1 MPATALLL
9 ALAAAVIHA
18 LWNVLLARARDPEAA
33 TAIAVLVGVITF
45 TLPALLTWDVD
56 GDVWPYVVGSTAFE
70 LAYIVL
76 LAAAYRRSELSLIYP
91 LGRGIAPV
99 LVLIVGVTALGA
111 GSSPAQAAGVCLV
124 GLGVLLVR
132 GLRREA
138 DARGLAFGVAIAAC
152 IAAYTLIDNGGV
164 EHAEPLPYLILVMT
178 PAAAVYAAALL
189 WLRGVA
195 PFRAELNL
203 STLAAGVASLSSY
216 ALALAALQLAA
227 AAPVAAV
234 RETSVVIAAVLAW
247 AVLKEPVGPARL
259 GGAVLVAAGI
269 ALLGG
274 LD

>member
-1 MPATALLL
+1 MPASALLL
-9 ALAAAVIHA
+9 ALAAAFIHA
-18 LWNVLLARARDPEAA
+18 LWNVLLARARDTEAA
-33 TAIAVLVGVITF
+33 TAIAILVGVVAF
-45 TLPALLTWDVD
+45 TPAALLTWDVD
-56 GDVWPYVVGSTAFE
+56 SDVWPYVVGSTTFE

-76 LAAAYRRSELSLIYP
+76 LVAAYTRSELSLVYP
-91 LGRGIAPV
+91 IARGVAPV
-99 LVLIVGVTALGA
+99 LVLIVGVTALGV
-111 GSSPAQAAGVCLV
+111 GSSAAQAAGVCLI

-132 GLRREA
+132 GPRREA
-138 DARGLAFGVAIAAC
+138 DARGVGLGLAIAAC

-178 PAAAVYAAALL
+178 PAALVYASAIL
-189 WLRGVA
+189 WLRGVGA
-195 PFRAELNL
+195 LRAEVNV

-259 GGAVLVAAGI
+259 GGAVLVVAGI
-269 ALLGG
+269 ALLGA
-274 LD
+274 